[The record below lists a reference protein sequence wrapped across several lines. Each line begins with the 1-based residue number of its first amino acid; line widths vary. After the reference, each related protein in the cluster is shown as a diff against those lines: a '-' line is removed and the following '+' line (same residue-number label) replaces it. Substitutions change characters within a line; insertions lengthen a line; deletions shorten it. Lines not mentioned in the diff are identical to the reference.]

1 MKSIPKSGRYLPSK
15 LGYVTLVALEDVMG
29 KNGVNAIL
37 NLANL
42 RSWINSYPT
51 DTLEKRLDFADY
63 SAINGSLDDIYG
75 TRGGRGLAMRAGRA
89 TFENVLR
96 GLSVFAGLGDF
107 AIKILPTHSKLKIGL
122 GAVARVLSSSSDQ
135 HITVVEKPD
144 HFLYSVEHCSVCWGR
159 HTTAPTC
166 HMALGM
172 LQGTLKWI
180 SGGSEFKIEEIKCSA
195 VGDEACVFAIEKEP
209 LPKPT

>member
-15 LGYVTLVALEDVMG
+15 LGYVTLVSLEDVMG

-42 RSWINSYPT
+42 RSWINSYPL

-89 TFENVLR
+89 SFDHVLR
-96 GLSVFAGLGDF
+96 GFSVFAGVGDF
-107 AIKILPTHSKLKIGL
+107 AFKILPASSKLKVGL
-122 GAVARVLSSSSDQ
+122 GAIARVLSQVSDQ
-135 HITVVEKPD
+135 HVTVVENAD
-144 HFLYSVEHCSVCWGR
+144 HFVYTVEYCSVCWGR
-159 HTTAPTC
+159 QTTIPTC
-166 HMALGM
+166 HIVVGM
-172 LQGTLKWI
+172 IQAALKWI
-180 SGGSEFKIEEIKCSA
+180 SGGSEFNVVETKCTA
-195 VGDEACVFAIEKEP
+195 MGDKDCVFIIQKEP
-209 LPKPT
+209 VRPVN

>member
-29 KNGVNAIL
+29 RNGVNAIL

-42 RSWINSYPT
+42 RSWINSYPL

-96 GLSVFAGLGDF
+96 GLSVFAGVGDL
-107 AIKILPTHSKLKIGL
+107 AIKTFAGPLQVKSWAGCGSPRPFKPKRPTHYG
-122 GAVARVLSSSSDQ
+122 
-135 HITVVEKPD
+135 
-144 HFLYSVEHCSVCWGR
+144 C
-159 HTTAPTC
+159 
-166 HMALGM
+166 
-172 LQGTLKWI
+172 
-180 SGGSEFKIEEIKCSA
+180 
-195 VGDEACVFAIEKEP
+195 
-209 LPKPT
+209 

>member
-15 LGYVTLVALEDVMG
+15 LGYVTLVSLEDVMG

-42 RSWINSYPT
+42 RSWINSYPL

-75 TRGGRGLAMRAGRA
+75 TRGGRGLALRAGRA
-89 TFENVLR
+89 SFENMLR
-96 GLSVFAGLGDF
+96 GFSVFAVVVDF
-107 AIKILPTHSKLKIGL
+107 AFKILSTNAKLKVGL
-122 GAVARVLSSSSDQ
+122 GAIARILSQYSDQ

-144 HFLYSVEHCSVCWGR
+144 HFIYTVQYCSVCWGR
-159 HTTAPTC
+159 HAAAPTC
-166 HMALGM
+166 HIALGM
-172 LQGTLKWI
+172 LQATLKWI
-180 SGGSEFKIEEIKCSA
+180 SGGSEFN
-195 VGDEACVFAIEKEP
+195 VV
-209 LPKPT
+209 